1 MIEIEDMNELMSEPS
16 VEKWI
21 AATQHIGESTDE
33 VNARLGLLADFFTH
47 IDKRPDELV
56 AYCFLRKKDTGERF
70 VSTQRRKDVNEQIEL
85 FVASQGWSSKLEVVN
100 GNRIRSFLTH
110 NGIPMGNRVW
120 TGG

>member
-1 MIEIEDMNELMSEPS
+1 MSEPS

-21 AATQHIGESTDE
+21 AATQHIGESADE
-33 VNARLGLLADFFTH
+33 LNARIGLLGDFFTY
-47 IDKRPDELV
+47 IDKRPDEWV

-85 FVASQGWSSKLEVVN
+85 FAAAQGWTGKLEVVN
-100 GNRIRSFLTH
+100 GNRIRSFLIH